1 MMKVGGWTMKDGA
14 LMPEVRWTRVAVTP
28 SCNETRHAVAA
39 AMFAAGA
46 EGLQDLGD
54 GFVTH
59 LPAAVDAAAFVASV
73 RATDAALEADISA
86 LDNIDWSQKWKERI
100 TAHRLGT
107 LTVTPPWLA
116 AGRDPATTIVIEPAM
131 AFGTGEHP
139 TTRGVVRLMQGVIRP
154 GDSVADLG
162 SGSAVLS
169 IAAAKLGAARVY
181 AIEIDPDATGNAEEN
196 IATNHVGDRV
206 AALEGDAGLFLP
218 LVAPVRVI
226 LANII
231 SSVLIELLPLMSM
244 TLGEDG
250 SIILSGILYE
260 ERDRMLQ
267 VLADGGW
274 QVVAE
279 DHEDQWWSVR
289 AERART

>member
-1 MMKVGGWTMKDGA
+1 MDGRRKREGA
-14 LMPEVRWTRVAVTP
+14 WNRVSIAPSSDAVRDT
-28 SCNETRHAVAA
+28 VAA

-46 EGLQDLGD
+46 EGLQDVGAA
-54 GFVTH
+54 FVTH
-59 LPAAVDAAAFVASV
+59 LAASVDADAFVREV
-73 RATDAALEADISA
+73 RAADAALVAEVTP
-86 LDNIDWSQKWKERI
+86 LDNTDWSQKWKERI
-100 TAHRLGT
+100 TAHQLGA

-139 TTRGVVRLMQGVIRP
+139 TTRGVVRLMQAVIRA

-196 IATNHVGDRV
+196 IAANNVGDRV
-206 AALEGDAGLFLP
+206 IALEGDAAVFLP

-231 SSVLIELLPLMSM
+231 SSVLIDLLPLMAM
-244 TLGEDG
+244 TLAEDG
-250 SIILSGILYE
+250 VIILSGILYE
-260 ERDRMLQ
+260 ERPRMLE
-267 VLADGGW
+267 VLDSAGW
-274 QVVAE
+274 RVEAE
-279 DHEDQWWSVR
+279 DAEDQWWSVR
-289 AERART
+289 AAQKQLQ

>member
-1 MMKVGGWTMKDGA
+1 MS
-14 LMPEVRWTRVAVTP
+14 WTRLSITP
-28 SCNETRHAVAA
+28 SDPSRSAAVSS

-46 EGLQDLGD
+46 EGLQEAGASL
-54 GFVTH
+54 VTH
-59 LPAAVDAAAFVASV
+59 LGDAVDVAAFVATV
-73 RATDAALEADISA
+73 RAVDDALVAEMAP
-86 LDNIDWSQKWKERI
+86 LDDTDWSEKWKERI
-100 TAHRLGT
+100 TAHQLGA

-139 TTRGVVRLMQGVIRP
+139 TTRGVVRLMQGAVRA

-162 SGSAVLS
+162 SGSAVLA

-196 IATNHVGDRV
+196 IARNGVGDRV
-206 AALEGDAGLFLP
+206 AALEGDAAVFLP

-231 SSVLIELLPLMSM
+231 SSVLVDLLPLMAM
-244 TLGEDG
+244 TLAEDG
-250 SIILSGILYE
+250 VIILSGILRE
-260 ERDRMLQ
+260 ERERMLEA
-267 VLADGGW
+267 LAAGGW
-274 QVVAE
+274 RVDAE
-279 DHEDQWWSVR
+279 DAEDQWWSVR
-289 AERART
+289 CTRAA

>member
-1 MMKVGGWTMKDGA
+1 
-14 LMPEVRWTRVAVTP
+14 
-28 SCNETRHAVAA
+28 
-39 AMFAAGA
+39 MFAAGA
-46 EGLQDLGD
+46 EGLQELGD
-54 GFVTH
+54 GFLTH
-59 LPAAVDAAAFVASV
+59 LPSSVGAAAFVAAV
-73 RATDAALEADISA
+73 RGADAALVADISE
-86 LDNIDWSQKWKERI
+86 LDNTDWSQKWKERI
-100 TAHRLGT
+100 TAHQLGK
-107 LTVTPPWLA
+107 LTVMPPWLA
-116 AGRDPATTIVIEPAM
+116 AGRDPATSIVIEPAM

-139 TTRGVVRLMQGVIRP
+139 TTRGVVRLMQDVIRP

-196 IATNHVGDRV
+196 ILFNDVNETV

-231 SSVLIELLPLMSM
+231 SSVLIELLPLMQM
-244 TLGEDG
+244 TLAEDG
-250 SIILSGILYE
+250 TIILSGILYE
-260 ERDRMLQ
+260 ERERMLQ

-274 QVVAE
+274 KVVAE
-279 DHEDQWWSVR
+279 DHEEQWWSVR
-289 AERART
+289 AERA

>member
-1 MMKVGGWTMKDGA
+1 MTSDGRRKTEGA
-14 LMPEVRWTRVAVTP
+14 WNRVAVSP
-28 SCNETRHAVAA
+28 SRVELRDAVAV

-46 EGLQDLGD
+46 EGLQDAGAS
-54 GFVTH
+54 FVTH
-59 LPAAVDAAAFVASV
+59 LAASVDAEAFVTAV
-73 RATDAALEADISA
+73 RGADAALVAEIAPLEDT
-86 LDNIDWSQKWKERI
+86 DWSEKWKERI
-100 TAHRLGT
+100 TAHELGS

-139 TTRGVVRLMQGVIRP
+139 TTRGVVRLMQGVIRA

-196 IATNHVGDRV
+196 IARNAVGDRV
-206 AALEGDAGLFLP
+206 AALEGDAAMFLP

-231 SSVLIELLPLMSM
+231 SSVLVDLLPLMAL
-244 TLGEDG
+244 TVADDG
-250 SIILSGILYE
+250 VIILSGILHE
-260 ERDRMLQ
+260 ERRRMIEALSG
-267 VLADGGW
+267 AGW
-274 QVVAE
+274 RVDAE
-279 DHEDQWWSVR
+279 DAEDQWWSVR
-289 AERART
+289 CVPERA

>member
-1 MMKVGGWTMKDGA
+1 M
-14 LMPEVRWTRVAVTP
+14 VAV
-28 SCNETRHAVAA
+28 R
-39 AMFAAGA
+39 
-46 EGLQDLGD
+46 
-54 GFVTH
+54 
-59 LPAAVDAAAFVASV
+59 DA
-73 RATDAALEADISA
+73 DAALDADISE
-86 LDNIDWSQKWKERI
+86 LDNTDWSQKWKERI
-100 TAHRLGT
+100 TAHQLGK
-107 LTVTPPWLA
+107 LTVMPPWLA
-116 AGRDPATTIVIEPAM
+116 AGADPATTIVIEPAM

-139 TTRGVVRLMQGVIRP
+139 TTRGVVRLMQAVIRP

-169 IAAAKLGAARVY
+169 IAAAKLGASKVY

-196 IATNHVGDRV
+196 ILRNDVNENV

-231 SSVLIELLPLMSM
+231 SSVLIELLPLMQM
-244 TLGEDG
+244 TLAEDG
-250 SIILSGILYE
+250 VIILSGILYE
-260 ERDRMLQ
+260 ERERMLQ

-274 QVVAE
+274 KVVAE

-289 AERART
+289 AERAHG

>member
-1 MMKVGGWTMKDGA
+1 MG
-14 LMPEVRWTRVAVTP
+14 ESRWNRVAITP
-28 SCNETRHAVAA
+28 SSDETRTSVAA

-46 EGLQDLGD
+46 EGLQELGD
-54 GFVTH
+54 GFLTH
-59 LPAAVDAAAFVASV
+59 LPSSVDAAAFVDAV
-73 RATDAALEADISA
+73 RAADASLVADISE
-86 LDNIDWSQKWKERI
+86 LDNTDWSQKWKERI
-100 TAHRLGT
+100 TAHQLGK
-107 LTVTPPWLA
+107 LTVMPPWLA
-116 AGRDPATTIVIEPAM
+116 KGRDPATSIVIEPAM

-139 TTRGVVRLMQGVIRP
+139 TTRGVVRLMQDVIRP

-196 IATNHVGDRV
+196 ILFNDVNETV

-231 SSVLIELLPLMSM
+231 SSVLIELLPLMQM
-244 TLGEDG
+244 TLAEDG
-250 SIILSGILYE
+250 TIILSGILYE

-274 QVVAE
+274 AVVAE

-289 AERART
+289 AERARA

>member
-1 MMKVGGWTMKDGA
+1 MS
-14 LMPEVRWTRVAVTP
+14 WTRVQVTP
-28 SCNETRHAVAA
+28 SQESRREAVAA

-46 EGLQDLGD
+46 EGLQDVGS

-59 LPAAVDAAAFVASV
+59 LADAVDADAFVARV
-73 RATDAALEADISA
+73 READAALAVERSA
-86 LDNIDWSQKWKERI
+86 LDDNDWAEKWKERI
-100 TAHRLGT
+100 TAHQLGA

-154 GDSVADLG
+154 GDAVADLG

-196 IATNHVGDRV
+196 IARNGVADRV
-206 AALEGDAGLFLP
+206 AALEGDAALFLP

-231 SSVLIELLPLMSM
+231 SSVLVDLLPLMAM
-244 TLGEDG
+244 TIADDG
-250 SIILSGILYE
+250 VIILSGILLE
-260 ERDRMLQ
+260 ERERMREALTG
-267 VLADGGW
+267 AGW
-274 QVVAE
+274 RVDAE
-279 DHEDQWWSVR
+279 DAEDQWWSVR
-289 AERART
+289 CASARA

>member
-1 MMKVGGWTMKDGA
+1 MSW
-14 LMPEVRWTRVAVTP
+14 LRVAITP
-28 SCNETRHAVAA
+28 SSESQREAVAA

-46 EGLQDLGD
+46 EGLQDLGAS
-54 GFVTH
+54 FVTH
-59 LPAAVDAAAFVASV
+59 LASNVDVDAFVRSL
-73 RATDAALEADISA
+73 RATDALLEADITPLS
-86 LDNIDWSQKWKERI
+86 DTDWSEKWKERI
-100 TAHRLGT
+100 TAHQLGA

-162 SGSAVLS
+162 SGSAVLA

-181 AIEIDPDATGNAEEN
+181 AIEIDPDATENAEHN
-196 IATNHVGDRV
+196 IAENGVADRV
-206 AALEGDAGLFLP
+206 AALEGDAAVFLP

-231 SSVLIELLPLMSM
+231 SSVLVDLLPLMAM
-244 TLGEDG
+244 TIADDG
-250 SIILSGILYE
+250 VIILSGILAE
-260 ERDRMLQ
+260 ERQRMIEALN
-267 VLADGGW
+267 AAGW
-274 QVVAE
+274 RVDAE
-279 DHEDQWWSVR
+279 DSEEQWWSVR
-289 AERART
+289 CVPARP